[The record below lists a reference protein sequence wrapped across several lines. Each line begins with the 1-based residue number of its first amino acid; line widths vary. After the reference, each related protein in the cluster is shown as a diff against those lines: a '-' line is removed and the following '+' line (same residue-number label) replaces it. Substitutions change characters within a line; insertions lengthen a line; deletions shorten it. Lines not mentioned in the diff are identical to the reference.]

1 MSPVGKLEAIWI
13 KRFRRGPMDPRES
26 AALRAGRGIEEN
38 ANQGGKR
45 QVTVISKEA
54 FADVSAELGATID
67 PSFRRANLMV
77 SGIDLRESRGR
88 ILAVG
93 GVRLRIVGETRP
105 CERMDE
111 AFRGLRA
118 ALSPEWRGG
127 VYGEILDDGS
137 VAVGCAAGFVEET
150 K

>member
-13 KRFRRGPMDPRES
+13 KRFHRGPMDTRES

-38 ANQGGKR
+38 ANLGGKR

-54 FADVSAELGATID
+54 FAEVSEELGAAID

-93 GVRLRIVGETRP
+93 GVRLRIAGETRP

-111 AFRGLRA
+111 AFPGLRA

-127 VYGEILDDGS
+127 VYGEVLDDGA